1 MGEFGWDGGVWVGW
15 GSLGGMREF
24 GWDGRRSLG
33 FLGESIMGNKGVF
46 RSVLSVLVIAFGVLG
61 IRGRFMV

>member
-1 MGEFGWDGGVWVGW
+1 
-15 GSLGGMREF
+15 MREF